1 MRRLVGLGA
10 LALSAL
16 WLAVTAGPA
25 LSQSPNGTVTAT
37 VQVQAAAC
45 ITVNPT
51 SFAYPAAPLS
61 NATAPS
67 QVVPAPTTTKPVAT
81 NCSTAAENFLARGG
95 SATGGGATWTLIS
108 SIDCSAGTAD
118 QYRHDVRPSGGAYT
132 ALSTTDQAWESSV
145 APSNTRTLDTRLTMP
160 CTGSGGVG
168 QTMSMPIVLTAIVQ

>member
-1 MRRLVGLGA
+1 MRRLVGIGA
-10 LALSAL
+10 LALSII
-16 WLAVTAGPA
+16 WLAVSAGPTFG
-25 LSQSPNGTVTAT
+25 QSPNGTVTAT

-67 QVVPAPTTTKPVAT
+67 QVVPAANTTKPVAT

-108 SIDCSAGTAD
+108 SLDCSAGSTD
-118 QYRHDVRPSGGAYT
+118 QYRHDIRPSGGSFT

-145 APSNTRTLDTRLTMP
+145 APSNHARSTH
-160 CTGSGGVG
+160 G
-168 QTMSMPIVLTAIVQ
+168 